1 VRLGNPDD
9 LQLAAT
15 CVWLFELP
23 YGTMVHYL
31 RFCGGLHIPSSSVS
45 AVYGSPF
52 LHHHDLNLDA
62 GSMGHI
68 RASIASQHCGKREK
82 KNRTDIFLLG
92 WLAGWPVRNGD
103 GG

>member
-1 VRLGNPDD
+1 
-9 LQLAAT
+9 
-15 CVWLFELP
+15 
-23 YGTMVHYL
+23 MVHYL

-45 AVYGSPF
+45 AIHGSPF
-52 LHHHDLNLDA
+52 SHNNHDLNIDA

-68 RASIASQHCGKREK
+68 RASIASQHCGKREKKK